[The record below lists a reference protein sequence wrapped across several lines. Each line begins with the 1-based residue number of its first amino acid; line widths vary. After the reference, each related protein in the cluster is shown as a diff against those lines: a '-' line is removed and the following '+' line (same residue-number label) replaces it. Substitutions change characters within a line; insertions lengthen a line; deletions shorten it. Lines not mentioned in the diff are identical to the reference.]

1 MCNQKKNRERENEN
15 NAGKISKEPLENKY
29 SLNAHFEIWLSLP
42 SCLCELIIVM
52 LLDIQCDM

>member
-29 SLNAHFEIWLSLP
+29 SLNAHFEI
-42 SCLCELIIVM
+42 
-52 LLDIQCDM
+52 